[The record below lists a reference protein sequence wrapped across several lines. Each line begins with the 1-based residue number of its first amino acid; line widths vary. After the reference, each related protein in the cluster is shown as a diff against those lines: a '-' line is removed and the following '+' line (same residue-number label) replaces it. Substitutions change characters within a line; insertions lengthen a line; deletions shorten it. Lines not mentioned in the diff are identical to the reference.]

1 MLEIKNLVFGYEYEK
16 NIINELNLKLEAK
29 SFNSILGS
37 NGSGKST
44 LCKLIAGILKAD
56 SGQILLGGEEIKA
69 RDVAIVFQNPADQFV
84 RPIVYN
90 DLAFGLENL
99 NINPKNIKEQIDNV
113 AREFEISHLLD
124 RSVHSLS
131 GGEMQR
137 VAIVSSVLLQ
147 PRVLIMDEATDMLDQ
162 ITRHKLLTKLTS
174 YAKENNI
181 ILIYITHDM
190 ELAFSTDKIII
201 VKGGIVTNVASPL
214 ATFNDQSIVEENRL
228 KVPYNVE
235 LMKKI
240 CGDYCYT
247 NLDSFKEMYELKIK

>member
-1 MLEIKNLVFGYEYEK
+1 MLEIKNLKYGYEYDQ
-16 NIINELNLKLEAK
+16 NIIDDLSLTLKSK

-44 LCKLIAGILKAD
+44 LVKLIAHILKAD
-56 SGQILLGGEEIKA
+56 SGEILLDNQPITD

-99 NINPKNIKEQIDNV
+99 NMPIDQI
-113 AREFEISHLLD
+113 RFEIEHIASEFGIQDLLD
-124 RSVHSLS
+124 RNVHTLS

-137 VAIVSSVLLQ
+137 VAIVSSILLK
-147 PRVLIMDEATDMLDQ
+147 PRVLIMDEATDMLDP
-162 ITRHKLLTKLTS
+162 ITRNRLLNKLTLF
-174 YAKENNI
+174 ADKNNI

-190 ELAFSTDKIII
+190 ELAFSTSNI
-201 VKGGIVTNVASPL
+201 VILSEGKVTHTGTPL
-214 ATFNDQSIVEENRL
+214 ATFNNTEIVEANRL
-228 KVPYNVE
+228 SVPYNVS

-240 CGDYCYT
+240 CGEYCYT
-247 NLDSFKEMYELKIK
+247 DLDSFKELYELNI